1 MTERKKILLSI
12 APEEKSI
19 IEWLDNQKNKNLSIR
34 KLIKNCID
42 VYGTIDISELPVNID
57 VQSSRTHKKRRKNTM
72 ANIDTGYQT
81 QSMKH
86 KQQENNIEETENNKT
101 TMLNIEKVE
110 KVEKVDDD
118 TSIEIVDTTI
128 DANQKMMQMFNGE
141 NR

>member
-86 KQQENNIEETENNKT
+86 KQQENNIEETENNKNT
-101 TMLNIEKVE
+101 RLNNEKVY
-110 KVEKVDDD
+110 DDD
-118 TSIEIVDTTI
+118 NSIEIVDTTI

>member
-34 KLIKNCID
+34 KLIKNCIE
-42 VYGTIDISELPVNID
+42 VYGTIDISELPVN
-57 VQSSRTHKKRRKNTM
+57 VNAQSSRTHKKRRKNTI
-72 ANIDTGYQT
+72 ANIDIDTEYQI
-81 QSMKH
+81 QSIKH
-86 KQQENNIEETENNKT
+86 KQQENNIEETENNKNT
-101 TMLNIEKVE
+101 RLNNEKVY
-110 KVEKVDDD
+110 DDD
-118 TSIEIVDTTI
+118 NSIEIVDTTI

>member
-1 MTERKKILLSI
+1 MRFLTERKKILLSI

-86 KQQENNIEETENNKT
+86 KQQENNIEETENNKNT
-101 TMLNIEKVE
+101 RLNNEKVY
-110 KVEKVDDD
+110 DDD
-118 TSIEIVDTTI
+118 NSIEIVDTTI